1 MEDGISPSAWDAAGK
16 SSIVRWT
23 QIPSYVAFFFGSI
36 VYGIYAGYKGA
47 ISNSPFAPLAY
58 VSLPDPVSVFFGFT
72 QPTLAVLPLHAS
84 NLSTIDM
91 MKFISF
97 TTLALASIVSARPS
111 LKQRVPSGVYG
122 RAMTLDATGGPG
134 DGSNSTTPGAPANST
149 DPQSSFTL
157 LQSVIATAFTNDGT
171 SLNGSEPGIT
181 PSLTSPNNFINYC
194 ATLNLPITNG
204 SQIKSGSCNP
214 APMGAI
220 PSTSNMPSA
229 KFVSPSN
236 LAIIPANT
244 TFQVALAIKGLETG
258 FFVNPDTNWYAAPQQ
273 LNMTTGN
280 IMGHSHIVIEMLD
293 NLTQATPT
301 DPTKFAFF
309 AALNGQADANG
320 LLYTNVTN
328 GLPEGSYRMAS
339 INVAMNHQPALV
351 AVAQRGSLDDAIYV
365 SLSLS
370 ILAT

>member
-1 MEDGISPSAWDAAGK
+1 
-16 SSIVRWT
+16 
-23 QIPSYVAFFFGSI
+23 
-36 VYGIYAGYKGA
+36 
-47 ISNSPFAPLAY
+47 
-58 VSLPDPVSVFFGFT
+58 
-72 QPTLAVLPLHAS
+72 
-84 NLSTIDM
+84 M

-181 PSLTSPNNFINYC
+181 PSLTSSNNFINYC

-204 SQIKSGSCNP
+204 SQIKTGSCNP

-280 IMGHSHIVIEMLD
+280 IMGD
-293 NLTQATPT
+293 AT

-351 AVAQRGSLDDAIYV
+351 AVAQRGSLDDAIYFTVV
-365 SLSLS
+365 SGSNGTSNGTVVLPPNPTSPTGEPTPSPSQPAPSTVPTPTPSGDDTDCGGEPTLGPS
-370 ILAT
+370 QPTGTPTPTPSGDDTDCGDEPTGYPTPSQPAPSTTSSPGPSGDDDCELD